1 MKVTQSCP
9 TLCNPTDYR
18 VHGIL
23 QARTLEWVAFPFSR
37 GSSRPRDRTQVSRIA
52 GRFFTS
58 WARREDQEHWG
69 GWPIPSPADLPDP
82 GIKPGSP
89 ALQVDSSP
97 TELSG
102 KTQKRILA
110 PRCSDPP
117 AKKLH
122 KAREGSQ
129 GPRERVQLLW
139 GIEGLVQPLS
149 QALMPTR
156 GSKGGKDSSAVT
168 LSTGQLRGLCQ
179 EDAQDVPWDF
189 STCWRRAQSWTKNQ
203 HICNWEWEPNTEKLH
218 YQTHQLIFP
227 PWDNSERQQ
236 TGDKD
241 AAQSLS
247 S

>member
-1 MKVTQSCP
+1 MVTSDELMLFLFCYGMRHRRKIVLSHVWLMAIP
-9 TLCNPTDYR
+9 WTVAC
-18 VHGIL
+18 
-23 QARTLEWVAFPFSR
+23 QAPLSMGFSR
-37 GSSRPRDRTQVSRIA
+37 PEYWSGLPS
-52 GRFFTS
+52 
-58 WARREDQEHWG
+58 
-69 GWPIPSPADLPDP
+69 PSPADLPDP

-129 GPRERVQLLW
+129 GPRERVRLLW